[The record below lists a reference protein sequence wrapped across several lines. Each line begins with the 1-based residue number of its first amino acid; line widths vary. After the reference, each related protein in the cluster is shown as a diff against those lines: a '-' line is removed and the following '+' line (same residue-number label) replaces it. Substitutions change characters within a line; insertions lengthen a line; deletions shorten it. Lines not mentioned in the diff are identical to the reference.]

1 MGHGKL
7 WYGLFY
13 CLVIGIIFMIS
24 TVVKSLGIGLFGVD
38 FKNGYEFA
46 GTVVV
51 THVAFG
57 VNLLFLL
64 KKWNAG
70 IKNILQRY

>member
-1 MGHGKL
+1 
-7 WYGLFY
+7 
-13 CLVIGIIFMIS
+13 MIS

-51 THVAFG
+51 THVTFG
-57 VNLLFLL
+57 VTLLFFF
-64 KKWNAG
+64 KEMEY
-70 IKNILQRY
+70 RY